1 VQAAASPHLFYSP
14 IHANPNNPNELKQ
27 PPYHPM
33 KANAGRW
40 YAELRLVAVS
50 LVDIFLAL
58 EACSIL
64 MENR

>member
-1 VQAAASPHLFYSP
+1 
-14 IHANPNNPNELKQ
+14 
-27 PPYHPM
+27 M